1 MGGRVDDV
9 LQWNVRH
16 AAGKVLGADRAVVRG
31 LRPEVA
37 ILGVQIVQPGGQH
50 AILQKGRNFLAPT
63 VGGGALSLP

>member
-1 MGGRVDDV
+1 MGRRVDDV

-50 AILQKGRNFLAPT
+50 AILQKGRNFLATT